1 MTRRA
6 PGSPLLALLL
16 ATITVGT
23 SAFASPRAAAQPA
36 KRQTVP
42 CLPSSLRSFG
52 GLGTV
57 LGQLANLPDAA
68 LQTARAAERIMR
80 RKANPI
86 PEITLARFRKLTA
99 NPTALAA
106 SLASGELP
114 QHFRLMYP
122 HRSDPR
128 TTKVIVREVD
138 IHLPSNASAQ
148 MREHGGLWSM
158 TNLHGYTSD
167 AIEQE
172 AISNMNG
179 LSGNIGFMTIHPQGI
194 KAYDKTLFHDVRSW
208 NTPTCCGPA
217 QEHQFRDVEF
227 LRALHTTLGKAFA
240 LQRKGLT
247 GESNGGFMTYHAR
260 RKLGPMFDVY
270 LPVVGTEGKVAG
282 LAKPPKQLAPT
293 YVYLGTRDILVNG
306 LSAFVLK
313 AAHPNDAANNVMK
326 ENGSVTTE
334 TRGRDGQYF
343 ETMHLDANGR
353 TIGAVRHV
361 SGLGFATHF
370 WPGFEH
376 TTLSIV
382 KNAMKEFLLADGKPK
397 S

>member
-1 MTRRA
+1 MMRLASLLLLSMLCMSIAVGTPAFCLPRA
-6 PGSPLLALLL
+6 P
-16 ATITVGT
+16 
-23 SAFASPRAAAQPA
+23 AQVT
-36 KRQTVP
+36 KRQSVP
-42 CLPSSLRSFG
+42 RLSNAVRSFS
-52 GLGTV
+52 GLGTL
-57 LGQLANLPDAA
+57 LGQLANVPDAA

-99 NPTALAA
+99 DPKALAA

-114 QHFRLMYP
+114 AHFRLLYP

-128 TTKVIVREVD
+128 TAKAIIREVD

-158 TNLHGYTSD
+158 TNLHGYVSD

-172 AISNMNG
+172 AISNMNA
-179 LSGNIGFMTIHPQGI
+179 LSADSGVMTIHPQGI

-217 QEHQFRDVEF
+217 QAHGFRDVEF
-227 LRALHTTLGKAFA
+227 LRALHNTLGKAFS
-240 LQRKGLT
+240 LQRKALT

-270 LPVVGTEGKVAG
+270 LPVVGTEGKAAE

-293 YVYLGTRDILVNG
+293 YAYLGTRDILVNG

-313 AAHPNDAANNVMK
+313 AAHPDDAANHVMK
-326 ENGSVTTE
+326 ENGSVSTE

-343 ETMHLDANGR
+343 ETTHFDANGR
-353 TIGAVRHV
+353 TVGAVRHV

-376 TTLSIV
+376 TTSSILKTAV
-382 KNAMKEFLLADGKPK
+382 KEFLLAEGKPK